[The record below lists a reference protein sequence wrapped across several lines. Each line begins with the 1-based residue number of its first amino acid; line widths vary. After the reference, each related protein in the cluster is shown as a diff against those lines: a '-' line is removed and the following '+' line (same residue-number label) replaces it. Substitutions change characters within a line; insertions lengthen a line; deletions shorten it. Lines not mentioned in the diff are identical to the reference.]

1 MKGLGVHPP
10 LVASNLLSYYSFS
23 FFLCEISSQLPQAR
37 LKFTCMFKHWR
48 LFKILASDLL
58 FKYDRVLTV
67 MSLLPL
73 QSWKNVSAFTGLPV
87 LKLLSFSTL
96 TQQQICPP

>member
-1 MKGLGVHPP
+1 
-10 LVASNLLSYYSFS
+10 
-23 FFLCEISSQLPQAR
+23 
-37 LKFTCMFKHWR
+37 MFKHWR
-48 LFKILASDLL
+48 LFKILASDFL

-73 QSWKNVSAFTGLPV
+73 QSWKNVSAFTGLHV